1 MLRKLLGKA
10 MGIRFIGMAIH
21 GLALRYGISVA
32 GGMTDSR
39 IVS

>member
-21 GLALRYGISVA
+21 GLALRYGRSVT
-32 GGMTDSR
+32 GGMTDSGV
-39 IVS
+39 IS